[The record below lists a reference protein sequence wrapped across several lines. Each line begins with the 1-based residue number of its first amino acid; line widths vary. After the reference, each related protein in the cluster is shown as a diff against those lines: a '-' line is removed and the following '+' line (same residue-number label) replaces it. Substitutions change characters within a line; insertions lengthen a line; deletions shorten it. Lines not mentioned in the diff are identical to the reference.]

1 MRSSCIYVEDKV
13 NPVTLKWKWGED
25 QREDE
30 LPIVDQDT
38 YLGVEIS
45 KDVFLGM
52 HTYVHG
58 KKSHREGHSI
68 RDHDGCDPNR
78 LAP

>member
-1 MRSSCIYVEDKV
+1 MYVRNEDKV
-13 NPVTLKWKWGED
+13 NPVTFQMEDSIKWG
-25 QREDE
+25 EDE

-45 KDVFLGM
+45 KDVFLRM

>member
-1 MRSSCIYVEDKV
+1 MYVRNEDKV
-13 NPVTLKWKWGED
+13 NPVTFQMEDSIKWGE
-25 QREDE
+25 QK

>member
-1 MRSSCIYVEDKV
+1 MYVRNEDKV
-13 NPVTLKWKWGED
+13 NPVTFQMEDSIKWG
-25 QREDE
+25 EDE